1 MTPSQSDELGTSM
14 DILPGSGLSRD
25 EKKLNSIEPM
35 PTAGPEDENKD
46 KTTNAFAFL
55 DIIGVMF
62 QSSVPTF
69 ISWGLSMGLIFG
81 GCCSNVFALEAIVKE
96 EPESGLLI
104 TFTQFVVTFLLTWPR
119 HFSSTHRPW
128 YLKTPAV
135 PLLRWVPNMILFFSV
150 NMLNNFA
157 FGYDISVPVHIILR
171 SGGSVTTILVGWIW
185 GKRFSR
191 MQVVSVGMLTVG
203 IIIAAMADA
212 QSKVFSHRSS
222 PSIALCLMCLGQGKS
237 SASSASSTEASTT
250 TFLTGL
256 SILFIAQ
263 VLSAIMGLYTQ
274 STYAIYGPHWSENL
288 FYSHFLSLPL
298 FLPFALPL
306 YAQFKRLLDSPLLE
320 LSLLPSGQ
328 FQSIHEQPFS
338 WIARLV
344 PSWLYSTED
353 YPLSLPTLRIP
364 VQLLTLVLNSLT
376 QYACIRG
383 VNLLGARSSALGVT
397 IVLNVRKLV
406 SLFISIWVFGNELP
420 IGVMLGAAVVFASG
434 AVYAWEGSRT
444 QKEKHKSG

>member
-1 MTPSQSDELGTSM
+1 
-14 DILPGSGLSRD
+14 
-25 EKKLNSIEPM
+25 
-35 PTAGPEDENKD
+35 
-46 KTTNAFAFL
+46 
-55 DIIGVMF
+55 
-62 QSSVPTF
+62 
-69 ISWGLSMGLIFG
+69 
-81 GCCSNVFALEAIVKE
+81 
-96 EPESGLLI
+96 
-104 TFTQFVVTFLLTWPR
+104 
-119 HFSSTHRPW
+119 
-128 YLKTPAV
+128 
-135 PLLRWVPNMILFFSV
+135 
-150 NMLNNFA
+150 MLNNFA
-157 FGYDISVPVHIILR
+157 FGYNISVPVHIILR

-185 GKRFSR
+185 GKHFSN

-212 QSKVFSHRSS
+212 QSKVFSHSS
-222 PSIALCLMCLGQGKS
+222 FPLIVLHLMGLDQGKS
-237 SASSASSTEASTT
+237 SASSTEATTT

-256 SILFIAQ
+256 SILFVAQ

-320 LSLLPSGQ
+320 LSLIPSDP
-328 FQSIHEQPFS
+328 FQVIHKQPLS
-338 WIARLV
+338 WRTELA
-344 PSWLYSTED
+344 PSWLCSREY

-364 VQLLTLVLNSLT
+364 VQVLTLILNSLT

-406 SLFISIWVFGNELP
+406 SLFISILVFGNELP

-444 QKEKHKSG
+444 QKGKHKSG